1 MNTAPKG
8 SVDSLLKHSK
18 NSPTTVALSI
28 PDVPE

>member
-8 SVDSLLKHSK
+8 RVNSLLRDSK

-28 PDVPE
+28 SDVLA